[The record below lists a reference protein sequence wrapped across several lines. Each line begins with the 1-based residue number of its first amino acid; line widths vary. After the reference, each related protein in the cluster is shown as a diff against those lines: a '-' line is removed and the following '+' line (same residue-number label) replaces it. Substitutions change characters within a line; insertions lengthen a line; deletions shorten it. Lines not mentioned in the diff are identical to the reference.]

1 MAVLILIAAIAAV
14 GALIAGAGLGTLA
27 MIVLSIHRADRPADQ
42 RLTDAAR
49 TPADAATRRIL
60 SLGAHNPAHD
70 REGERK

>member
-27 MIVLSIHRADRPADQ
+27 MIVLSIRRVDRPAHQ

-60 SLGAHNPAHD
+60 RLGAHTSAHD
-70 REGERK
+70 CEEEPK